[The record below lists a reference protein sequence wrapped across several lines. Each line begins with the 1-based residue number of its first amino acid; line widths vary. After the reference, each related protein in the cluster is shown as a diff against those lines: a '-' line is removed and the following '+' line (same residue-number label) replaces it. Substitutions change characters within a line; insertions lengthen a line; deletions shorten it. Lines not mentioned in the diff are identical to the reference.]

1 MKDILLMIDDK
12 KSKGLYIKY
21 LEKDSYVNDDSLSY
35 INKLCLIYGS
45 TRKGRMES
53 YRYYFGKVN
62 KVPIWIVNDICL
74 FPLFAPKNKAN
85 IWFNTIQ
92 VVSAISINSYLTKVI
107 FTNRESVIIN
117 SNIRTF
123 NKQLTRARNFIEVIN
138 HLA

>member
-21 LEKDSYVNDDSLSY
+21 LNKDSYVNDDSLSY

-107 FTNRESVIIN
+107 FTNQESVIIN

-138 HLA
+138 RLA

>member
-62 KVPIWIVNDICL
+62 KVPIWIANDICL

-138 HLA
+138 RLA